1 MRAAVASARQSP
13 LWSDAR
19 HYQIAALAS
28 LLLINFVWID
38 FGAKPLNSA
47 LAIASALRPR
57 PCVRAGSVCLGLTC
71 ARR

>member
-28 LLLINFVWID
+28 LLVINFFWID

-47 LAIASALRPR
+47 LAIASALATQAV
-57 PCVRAGSVCLGLTC
+57 CALVRSAW
-71 ARR
+71 A